1 MKRLNIVKKI
11 VVIFAVALSLWAIY
25 VSVLHFGG
33 IGRMLFVDSNLPH
46 RSVDAFLHE
55 IPASL
60 REDVLIGHEGG
71 VRMVAIPL
79 ILSSLLWLSSYVIA
93 ELQRKRNK

>member
-1 MKRLNIVKKI
+1 MKSLNTVKKI
-11 VVIFAVALSLWAIY
+11 VVSFAAALSLWAIY

-33 IGRMLFVDSNLPH
+33 IGRMLFVDSYLPH

-55 IPASL
+55 IPASV
-60 REDVLIGHEGG
+60 REDVLTGHEDG
-71 VRMVAIPL
+71 VRIIAIPL
-79 ILSSLLWLSSYVIA
+79 ILSSLLWLSSYAIA